1 MKIKSIKKI
10 SLDTP
15 KQYYDVINA
24 NPYNNFLIKTNT
36 GYIGSH
42 NCFFDEVSFQ
52 PNQDIEKQRLKA
64 KNLVNTAS
72 ARQQSRFM
80 KGNKNP
86 TLLVLASSKRTE
98 QSYME
103 TFIESKKKQESKT
116 TLIIDEPQ
124 WVIRT
129 DKDSDIKFNV
139 AVGNKFLNSEVIPL
153 NATEEEIQVY
163 RDKGYKILKVPIGY
177 YESFLDDIDIALT
190 DIAGIS
196 TTNATRYIS
205 GQRLSEVI
213 TKDFKNAFIKDV
225 IEVGNAKED
234 TTEYK
239 DFFDLSRIDPDLKL
253 KPWFIHWDM
262 SLTGDKTG
270 LAGVCI
276 VGKKPTTDNEP
287 PSKDL
292 FFKVPFV
299 VSIKAPKGYQVS
311 FEKNRNFVRWL
322 RNQGFNIK
330 GVSSDTYQSADL
342 QQQLKA
348 ENFNCSIISV
358 DRVVDKVCQPY
369 QNLRSAIYEK
379 RIAIPEDVL
388 LQEEFLGL
396 QRDSNGKIDHD
407 PSGINCFTGDTKIR
421 MLDGT
426 DKTILELLKDYK
438 DNKTNYVYTF
448 NHELEIIE
456 PKKIKKV
463 FKSGSNAKLV
473 EVKLDN
479 DIIIKCTPEHKF
491 MTRLGEYIQAKDLK
505 VNDSL
510 MPLYTKYPNKGEL
523 LNYRL
528 YYEPIQDKWH
538 YEHRSF
544 AKDVFDTKYLVH
556 HKDCNPKNNRPDNLI
571 WMSKSAHMLEHARL
585 QTGAQSVEAKAKKSE
600 SIKLSHKNVNNTKNG
615 ILRYYKGSLKERQL
629 KKENH
634 DLKLIQKE
642 SFYTELSNLFNINF
656 KLLDS
661 ESKRRCL
668 GIYANYKA
676 GHKVEFNLNTLS
688 SKELKKIEKQNQL
701 AACRYYKI
709 DINSLTRY
717 ELHGLII
724 KYYNDTIPG
733 YKEHIASEVSK
744 NHFLGKYLKAKE
756 ALSNRIWW
764 TNGKLGKENNLYLKI
779 DEKAP
784 DNFWRGRTLKNHKV
798 KSVTFVDYRD
808 DVYDI
813 EVEDNHNFAL
823 SAGVFVHN
831 SKDSS
836 DAVTGA
842 LWNASQNAEQF
853 AFDYGETLDLLIEAS
868 SGASSPEE
876 QKKQITIAFEKEI
889 QELLTKSKPNNNLNK
904 EENPAKLKEEKNF
917 IPKPTKVDF
926 GLDKAKPI
934 TNPNITNGI
943 LFW

>member
-80 KGNKNP
+80 KGEKNP

-116 TLIIDEPQ
+116 TLVVDEPQ

-129 DKDSDIKFNV
+129 DKNSETKFKV
-139 AVGNKFLNSEVIPL
+139 AIGNKFLDSEVLPL
-153 NATEEEIQVY
+153 NCSEEEIQIY
-163 RDKGYKILKVPIGY
+163 RNKGYKILDVPIGY
-177 YESFLDDIDIALT
+177 YESFLDDINIALT

-196 TTNATRYIS
+196 TTNTTRYIS

-213 TKDFKNAFIKDV
+213 TKDFKNAFTKDV

-234 TTEYK
+234 TAEYK

-253 KPWFIHWDM
+253 KPLFIHWDM

-270 LAGVCI
+270 LAGVFI
-276 VGKKPTTDNEP
+276 VGKRPPTGDN
-287 PSKDL
+287 PSAAKDL

-358 DRVVDKVCQPY
+358 DRVTDKICQPY
-369 QNLRSAIYEK
+369 QNLRSVIYEK
-379 RIAIPEDVL
+379 RILIPEDVL

-407 PSGINCFTGDTKIR
+407 PSGIN
-421 MLDGT
+421 
-426 DKTILELLKDYK
+426 
-438 DNKTNYVYTF
+438 
-448 NHELEIIE
+448 
-456 PKKIKKV
+456 
-463 FKSGSNAKLV
+463 
-473 EVKLDN
+473 
-479 DIIIKCTPEHKF
+479 
-491 MTRLGEYIQAKDLK
+491 
-505 VNDSL
+505 
-510 MPLYTKYPNKGEL
+510 
-523 LNYRL
+523 
-528 YYEPIQDKWH
+528 
-538 YEHRSF
+538 
-544 AKDVFDTKYLVH
+544 
-556 HKDCNPKNNRPDNLI
+556 
-571 WMSKSAHMLEHARL
+571 
-585 QTGAQSVEAKAKKSE
+585 
-600 SIKLSHKNVNNTKNG
+600 
-615 ILRYYKGSLKERQL
+615 
-629 KKENH
+629 
-634 DLKLIQKE
+634 
-642 SFYTELSNLFNINF
+642 
-656 KLLDS
+656 
-661 ESKRRCL
+661 
-668 GIYANYKA
+668 
-676 GHKVEFNLNTLS
+676 
-688 SKELKKIEKQNQL
+688 
-701 AACRYYKI
+701 
-709 DINSLTRY
+709 
-717 ELHGLII
+717 
-724 KYYNDTIPG
+724 
-733 YKEHIASEVSK
+733 
-744 NHFLGKYLKAKE
+744 
-756 ALSNRIWW
+756 
-764 TNGKLGKENNLYLKI
+764 
-779 DEKAP
+779 
-784 DNFWRGRTLKNHKV
+784 
-798 KSVTFVDYRD
+798 
-808 DVYDI
+808 
-813 EVEDNHNFAL
+813 
-823 SAGVFVHN
+823 

-836 DAVTGA
+836 DAVCGA

-853 AFDYGETLDLLIEAS
+853 AFDYGETLDLLLEAS
-868 SGASSPEE
+868 TGASSPEE
-876 QKKQITIAFEKEI
+876 QKKQITLAFEKEI
-889 QELLTKSKPNNNLNK
+889 QDLLSKPKQVSNNNLNK
-904 EENPAKLKEEKNF
+904 KEENKEAKLKEEKSF
-917 IPKPTKVDF
+917 KPKPGKIDF
-926 GLDKAKPI
+926 GIDKAKPI
-934 TNPNITNGI
+934 TNPNIINGI